1 MPAKSVKRH
10 LSSIKIN
17 YILLIHI
24 YYCPQ
29 KKKNHQLTECN
40 GVSKAGHTCALG
52 AMVGVPLLAVLLLDF
67 SLGSQLGG
75 DLLLDRA
82 GFVELVGGAI
92 EVYGHFW
99 FN

>member
-1 MPAKSVKRH
+1 
-10 LSSIKIN
+10 
-17 YILLIHI
+17 
-24 YYCPQ
+24 
-29 KKKNHQLTECN
+29 
-40 GVSKAGHTCALG
+40 
-52 AMVGVPLLAVLLLDF
+52 MVGVPLLAVLLLDF